1 MYDPFNKNAHGNRSH
16 FRTMRKR
23 KSNIARHARKVCK
36 IDLKMMHF
44 VKLGKMTRISEW
56 NKDAEFEIS
65 RVFIVD
71 LTESE
76 IVNKL

>member
-1 MYDPFNKNAHGNRSH
+1 
-16 FRTMRKR
+16 
-23 KSNIARHARKVCK
+23 
-36 IDLKMMHF
+36 
-44 VKLGKMTRISEW
+44 MTRISEW